1 MTKVKGIILAGGD
14 GTRLR
19 PMTDLISKQLLPVY
33 NKPMIFYPLSVLIQ
47 SNIKEILI
55 ITKPNEVDNFK
66 KIIGNG
72 KKWGV
77 QIDYMTQSDPKGIAH
92 ALIIAEEWLKNSRTL
107 LILGDNLFFGPNLK
121 NLLRSVLK
129 KKNRSTIFAYR
140 VSDPERYGV
149 VSFDKHNKVKSIV
162 EKPKRTN
169 SDWAVTGLYC
179 YDKNASSIAKLLKPS
194 KRGEVE
200 IVDLLNFYKSK
211 NQLTADLI
219 GRGGAWLDTGSI
231 EDFYKTSAFVSA
243 IENRQGFKIACLEDI
258 SFLKKWINKIE
269 LF

>member
-92 ALIIAEEWLKNSRTL
+92 ALIIAEEWLKNSRPL

-179 YDKNASSIAKLLKPS
+179 YDKNASSMAKLLKPS
-194 KRGEVE
+194 KRGELE
-200 IVDLLNFYKSK
+200 ITDLNKEYLKR
-211 NQLTADLI
+211 NQLDVELL
-219 GRGGAWLDTGSI
+219 GEGFAWLDTGTPDSLL
-231 EDFYKTSAFVSA
+231 EASNFVK
-243 IENRQGFKIACLEDI
+243 ILETRQGILIGDP
-258 SFLKKWINKIE
+258 SRS
-269 LF
+269 